1 MASNENIDLKD
12 AGNASCCETTV
23 EYSKFYIVW
32 YVKNFSYCRQSTGE
46 ALSSCIFSAEESGS
60 LKFRVDLY
68 PTGTADSPDDVVI
81 GIRLV
86 TDKDDLK
93 VFVKYDCFLANKEQK
108 MALHRKQ
115 GECFLIPGRY
125 CHPVKLLTRKQLM
138 EEKNKLFPE
147 DVLML
152 ACALQTS
159 HKETAKVPKFEW
171 KSHL

>member
-1 MASNENIDLKD
+1 MASNGDVDLKD
-12 AGNASCCETTV
+12 AGDASCCETTI

-32 YVKNFSYCRQSTGE
+32 YIKNFSYCRQLTGE
-46 ALSSCIFSAEESGS
+46 ALSSCIFSSAEPGS

-68 PTGTADSPDDVVI
+68 PRGTSDSPDDVVV

-108 MALHRKQ
+108 TVFHRKQ
-115 GECFLIPGRY
+115 GEFSVIPGRY
-125 CHPVKLLTRKQLM
+125 CHLVKLLTRKQLI

-159 HKETAKVPKFEW
+159 QKETAKVPKFEW